1 MEEKLK
7 RILSQS
13 KEEIS
18 PDFTMKL
25 MDNIYLQ
32 KAIQN
37 QKYKPVIPVL
47 FFKLVSLLF
56 VILMV
61 SLLIF
66 TPESNSTNGNYNYI
80 SINISSSITSIF
92 ESLKKNNV
100 YFIMISMSLI
110 AFSYFLMD
118 LFLQKKFQKT
128 QML

>member
-92 ESLKKNNV
+92 ESLKNSNV